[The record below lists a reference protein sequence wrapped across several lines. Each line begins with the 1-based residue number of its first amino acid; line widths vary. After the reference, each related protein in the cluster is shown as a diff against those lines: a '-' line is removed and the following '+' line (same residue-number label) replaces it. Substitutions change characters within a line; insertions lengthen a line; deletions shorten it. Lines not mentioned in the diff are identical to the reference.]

1 MLGISDC
8 RFFSLFSLETSL
20 RRKNSL
26 RSSRQ
31 LCLHRLARKDFNW
44 GSGGDAGRGSDEHLH
59 QRSDLQLRLEEKQGE
74 EARVVYQCVTC
85 PRSTSQF
92 CKYKVKAI
100 AVYCIRHTQKT
111 FIKLR
116 GERRAHCMAESWLDS
131 ALFQGRLGFLL
142 NSHSLCQPALS
153 PNLHYSSQAWFTLF
167 ERSTTDS
174 KASPEQPHY
183 PSLVLCKH
191 EGEKWSASF
200 QEHAKFY
207 LSFPS
212 WRLRIS

>member
-1 MLGISDC
+1 MRAGAVMNAYIRGQICSYAW
-8 RFFSLFSLETSL
+8 
-20 RRKNSL
+20 RRGKGKKPGWS
-26 RSSRQ
+26 
-31 LCLHRLARKDFNW
+31 
-44 GSGGDAGRGSDEHLH
+44 
-59 QRSDLQLRLEEKQGE
+59 
-74 EARVVYQCVTC
+74 YQCVTC

-167 ERSTTDS
+167 ERSTPDF
-174 KASPEQPHY
+174 KASLEQPHY